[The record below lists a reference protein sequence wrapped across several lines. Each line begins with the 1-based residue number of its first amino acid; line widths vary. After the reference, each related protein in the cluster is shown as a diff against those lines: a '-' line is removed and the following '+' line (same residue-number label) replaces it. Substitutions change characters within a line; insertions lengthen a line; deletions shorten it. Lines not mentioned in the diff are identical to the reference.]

1 MRPEDHSA
9 DRRCLRASGSETIS
23 PATSDRCRGRPVRG
37 SFHWWAQA
45 GGIAGRVGIIVPAF
59 PDGPARVLHAHLV
72 HPPRRP
78 RYRNLPQGGKLP
90 RLRRYWL
97 RYAACSL
104 EPTGGTRMPW
114 NFLSEWLQKRK
125 LRHMLNDR
133 RATRGFR
140 SIAQLENAI
149 AADRTTTERLLA
161 AIGARKS
168 DTADEW
174 TLAPRTP

>member
-1 MRPEDHSA
+1 
-9 DRRCLRASGSETIS
+9 
-23 PATSDRCRGRPVRG
+23 
-37 SFHWWAQA
+37 
-45 GGIAGRVGIIVPAF
+45 
-59 PDGPARVLHAHLV
+59 
-72 HPPRRP
+72 
-78 RYRNLPQGGKLP
+78 
-90 RLRRYWL
+90 
-97 RYAACSL
+97 
-104 EPTGGTRMPW
+104 MPW